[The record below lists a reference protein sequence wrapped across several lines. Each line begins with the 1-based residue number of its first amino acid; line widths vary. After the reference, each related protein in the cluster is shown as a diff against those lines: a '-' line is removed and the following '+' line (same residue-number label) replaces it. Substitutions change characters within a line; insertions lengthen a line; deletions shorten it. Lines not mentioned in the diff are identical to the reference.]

1 MVSVGIER
9 NSFVG
14 KHPKPLRIKEDPRK
28 GVYSIEE
35 GEGERFNLKAHADR
49 SCILQLGAIWK
60 AIHETASPCYLSP
73 LSLKF
78 HLHTS
83 IKEQVLLLFY
93 REKARLS
100 ATLYDPHQSVPQPS
114 SK

>member
-35 GEGERFNLKAHADR
+35 GEGERFAMEH
-49 SCILQLGAIWK
+49 
-60 AIHETASPCYLSP
+60 
-73 LSLKF
+73 
-78 HLHTS
+78 
-83 IKEQVLLLFY
+83 
-93 REKARLS
+93 
-100 ATLYDPHQSVPQPS
+100 
-114 SK
+114 